1 MYDIIAFF
9 YPYPIQGNRRIWR
22 SPNKLPDAGLA
33 RHSLD
38 GDDCEMDGPRLEAH
52 LGDLG
57 GERGRSQVATGCH
70 VRDPGVLLIQADL
83 RSNEMDG
90 LKMSEKNPFQFSLFN
105 NNFKKTN
112 KKLNQDVSTVT
123 RVQFRFGSHQLSDE
137 RYIYLI

>member
-1 MYDIIAFF
+1 MV
-9 YPYPIQGNRRIWR
+9 
-22 SPNKLPDAGLA
+22 PDAGLA

-38 GDDCEMDGPRLEAH
+38 ADDGEVDGPRLEAH
-52 LGDLG
+52 LEDFG
-57 GERGRSQVATGCH
+57 GERGRIQVAGCH
-70 VRDPGVLLIQADL
+70 VGDPGVLLIQADL

-90 LKMSEKNPFQFSLFN
+90 LKMPEKNPFQFSLFN